1 MRALI
6 LGGTAEARA
15 LAERLVGAGWHVTSS
30 LAGRVS
36 EPKLP
41 VGQVRIGGFG
51 GPAGLARWLLEDATE
66 VIIDATHPFAERIST
81 SAAEAARAT
90 GLPLVAL
97 HRPQWEPVRGDEWLR
112 VPDMAAAAELART
125 RFAAPFLTIG
135 RQQLS
140 AFAADPDGRY
150 LIRCVEQPTG
160 PLPRNRTVMLSRGPF
175 KVPEERK
182 LMRDYAIDCLVTKN
196 SGGDL
201 TYAKIEAARD
211 LKKPVIMVDRPK
223 LPGAGFATVTTSV
236 DDAFTAVTRARYLR

>member
-6 LGGTAEARA
+6 LGGTGEARA
-15 LAERLVGAGWHVTSS
+15 LAKRLVDVGWNVTSS
-30 LAGRVS
+30 LAGRVA

-41 VGQVRIGGFG
+41 VGHVRIGGFG
-51 GPAGLARWLLEDATE
+51 GPAGLTKWLLADATE
-66 VIIDATHPFAERIST
+66 VIVDATHPFAERISA

-97 HRPQWEPVRGDEWLR
+97 HRPAWEKERGDEWLE
-112 VPDMAAAAELART
+112 VPDMEAAAELART

-140 AFAADPDGRY
+140 HFAADDEGRY

-160 PLPRNRTVMLSRGPF
+160 PLPRNRKVVLTRGPF
-175 KVPEERK
+175 DVAGERK
-182 LMRDYAIDCLVTKN
+182 IMRDYAVDCLVTKN
-196 SGGDL
+196 SGGAQ

-211 LKKPVIMVDRPK
+211 LRKPVIMVQRPE
-223 LPGAGFATVTTSV
+223 LPGKGIAYVADSV
-236 DDAFTAVTRARYLR
+236 DRAFDAITRGRA